1 METALVLWER
11 CCIPSLLHGAGT
23 WTKVS
28 VATIQKLNKLQQ
40 WFIRL
45 VLQVG
50 PGAPVAALG
59 WETGLMEMGLRVAKE
74 KVMMVLHLRQLGEQT
89 LAGSIYREQ
98 VARGWPGLAQE
109 VKEICKDLQIEDAN
123 KTNQDK
129 HEFKQLVELA
139 CLAKN
144 EKILQKLAENK
155 SKCDRIMK
163 EPCGKKSYMST
174 EKISDV
180 RKYFKTRTRM
190 LPFAANYPGDQRFA
204 RTSWLCGCGMREE
217 EEHIMGG
224 RCPLY
229 SDLRGEFGEIKEDQD
244 LVEFFTRV
252 LDRREQ
258 LGDLDKEEQEQEE
271 QERLEVATREATS
284 VPASPRPGAGQLSN
298 DC

>member
-1 METALVLWER
+1 MCYTNSHFHSLQTY
-11 CCIPSLLHGAGT
+11 CIPTSNLKE
-23 WTKVS
+23 WTNP
-28 VATIQKLNKLQQ
+28 T
-40 WFIRL
+40 
-45 VLQVG
+45 
-50 PGAPVAALG
+50 
-59 WETGLMEMGLRVAKE
+59 E
-74 KVMMVLHLRQLGEQT
+74 KGFF
-89 LAGSIYREQ
+89 
-98 VARGWPGLAQE
+98 QE